1 MTTPLFPILLAAQLL
16 TGDPSI
22 PGRPAAQVEGA
33 APSTSAPPENPIVF
47 ELRLKDGS
55 LIYGFVQTDAP
66 DQVVIHTIGGAT
78 VSVERIN
85 VASLQPA
92 RGQVI
97 AGEFRPVD
105 SNATRLLFAPTAR
118 SLKKGEGYIGVY
130 EFLLPFVQVG
140 ITNRL
145 SMGIGTPLIFFGD
158 ESGRP
163 FWLTP
168 KYQFFKGAKTSVAA
182 GVMHFVVVG
191 EDAKVGL
198 AYTVA
203 TTGTDDN
210 AVTAGLGWAY
220 ARYHEDRFADSC
232 FGSTP
237 AAAVACTQPTRTT
250 ETSGSAVAMLG
261 GERRVSRRVKVVTEN
276 YVFKHGAILSGGVR
290 FLGDRLSA
298 DLGVLAPLSG
308 ESVFVLAPIVN
319 FVWTFGK

>member
-1 MTTPLFPILLAAQLL
+1 
-16 TGDPSI
+16 
-22 PGRPAAQVEGA
+22 
-33 APSTSAPPENPIVF
+33 
-47 ELRLKDGS
+47 
-55 LIYGFVQTDAP
+55 
-66 DQVVIHTIGGAT
+66 
-78 VSVERIN
+78 
-85 VASLQPA
+85 
-92 RGQVI
+92 
-97 AGEFRPVD
+97 
-105 SNATRLLFAPTAR
+105 
-118 SLKKGEGYIGVY
+118 
-130 EFLLPFVQVG
+130 
-140 ITNRL
+140 
-145 SMGIGTPLIFFGD
+145 MGIGTPLIFFGD

-168 KYQFFKGAKTSVAA
+168 KYQFFKGARTSAAA

-237 AAAVACTQPTRTT
+237 AAALACAQPTRTT
-250 ETSGSAVAMLG
+250 ETSGTPVAMLG

-276 YVFKHGAILSGGVR
+276 YVFQHGAILSAGVR
-290 FLGDRLSA
+290 FLGERLSA
-298 DLGVLAPLSG
+298 DLGVFTPVVDGGST
-308 ESVFVLAPIVN
+308 VVAPIVN